1 MKRIQ
6 FLTMLFLMA
15 VSAAERPV
23 PAPGVP
29 VSEADRAELESG
41 LKRLQDA
48 IKPLIAK
55 HGARSLVVADVR
67 IYHDAI
73 RFALQYNEFLKA
85 DEIPRAKKL
94 LEQGLERA
102 RELSEGR
109 TPWAS
114 QTGLLAR
121 GYVSRIDD
129 SVQPYGLVIP
139 ANWRPDSPH
148 RWRLDIWFRGRS
160 ETLQEANFIHDRQ
173 TNAGQFTPP
182 NTIVL
187 HVYGRFCNAN
197 KFAGEVDTF
206 EALEAVRKQ
215 YRIDPNRISV
225 RGFSMGGAAVWHLAT
240 HYAGLWAAAAPGA
253 GFSETAEFLK
263 VFQNET
269 VQPAWWEQKL
279 WRLYD
284 ATDYAVNFF
293 NLPVVA
299 YSGEIDKQ
307 MQAATVM
314 AREMEKEGIRL
325 KHVIGPNTPHR
336 YHPDSKVEID
346 GIVDSIVERGR
357 DPYPRKVRFTTFT
370 LAYNRMKW
378 VRVNSLGKHWERA
391 RIDAELLGGR
401 RVEVS
406 TQNVTGFSFV
416 FEPGGCPLENTQ
428 KVSLIVDGQ
437 MITANPPVSDRSWNV
452 HFRKNGAR
460 WAVASSPEDAG
471 LQKRHGLQG
480 PIDDAFMDRFVIVKP
495 SGAARSPEVEAW
507 VQAEMGR
514 AITEWRRHYRGEAI
528 VKKDSDVTEADIAS
542 SNLVLWGDAAGNQV
556 LARLAGKLPVQWG
569 AESIT
574 ANKKQFAAAT
584 HVPVMIYP
592 NPLNASR
599 YVVLNSGF
607 TFREYDYLN
616 NARQVPKLPDW
627 AVVDITT
634 PPDSRWPGRVAA
646 AGFFD
651 EQWRM
656 EGEKPAP
663 ARTAPRKESP
673 ARKKK

>member
-1 MKRIQ
+1 MKHAQ
-6 FLTMLFLMA
+6 WLFAISLMA
-15 VSAAERPV
+15 VFAAERPV
-23 PAPGVP
+23 PAPGIPVP
-29 VSEADRAELESG
+29 AADRAELESG
-41 LKRLQDA
+41 LNRLNEA
-48 IKPLIAK
+48 ITPLIAK
-55 HGARSLVVADVR
+55 HGARSLVVADIR
-67 IYHDAI
+67 IYHDAV
-73 RFALQYNEFLKA
+73 RYALTYNEFLKA
-85 DEIPRAKKL
+85 EEIPRARKL

-102 RELSEGR
+102 HQLAEGR

-121 GYVSRIDD
+121 GYVSKIDD
-129 SVQPYGLVIP
+129 SVQPYGLIIP
-139 ANWRPDSPH
+139 ANWRPDSA
-148 RWRLDIWFRGRS
+148 RQWRLDIWFRGRS
-160 ETLQEANFIHDRQ
+160 ETVMEANFLNDRQ
-173 TNAGQFTPP
+173 TKPGEFNPP
-182 NTIVL
+182 DTIVL

-206 EALEAVRKQ
+206 EALEAVKKQ

-263 VFQNET
+263 VFQNEV
-269 VQPAWWEQKL
+269 VQPTWWEQKL
-279 WRLYD
+279 WHLYD

-314 AREMEKEGIRL
+314 AREMDKEGIRL
-325 KHVIGPNTPHR
+325 KHIIGPNTAHR

-346 GIVDSIVERGR
+346 SIMDNIVQRGR

-378 VRVNSLGKHWERA
+378 VQVNSLARHWERA
-391 RIDAELLGGR
+391 RIDAEMLGGR

-406 TQNVTGFSFV
+406 TQNVTGFSFL
-416 FEPGGCPLENTQ
+416 FEPGGCLLENTQ
-428 KVSLIVDGQ
+428 KVTLLIDGQ
-437 MITANPPVSDRSWNV
+437 QVMADPPVSDRSWTA
-452 HFRKNGAR
+452 HFRKTGTR
-460 WAVASSPEDAG
+460 WAAVSSLEVAG
-471 LQKRHGLQG
+471 LHKKHGLQG
-480 PIDDAFMDRFVIVKP
+480 PIDDAFMDRFVFVQP
-495 SGAARSPEVEAW
+495 SGKARSPQVEAW
-507 VQAEMGR
+507 VQAEMSR
-514 AITEWRRHYRGEAI
+514 AITEWRRHYRGEAL
-528 VKKDSDVTEADIAS
+528 VKKDTEVTGADIAS

-556 LARLAGKLPVQWG
+556 LARLAAKLPVQWG
-569 AESIT
+569 AEGIT
-574 ANKKQFAAAT
+574 AGKQQFAAAT

-592 NPLNASR
+592 NPLNPAR

-656 EGEKPAP
+656 EGEQPPA
-663 ARTAPRKESP
+663 AKTA
-673 ARKKK
+673 ARKTSARKRE